1 VRVAA
6 ILHPKTKAEAVR
18 PFEAAGVNIFRG
30 NAIEPPDYPDVAMV
44 FGGDGSAHRVIQ
56 PLAKSET
63 PLLCVPTGSGNDF
76 AHALGIRSVSDA
88 LRAWKQFLAGAN
100 NIRTIDLGVIL
111 PLTPLDKH
119 PDEFEDWQK
128 DTKPINERSQMLGG
142 QIMKA
147 HLRHTWEDARLER
160 YFGCIACAGLD
171 AEANR
176 RANRMSGWSR
186 AHGGYV
192 LSALKALMAF
202 TPQKMRVSLPDGQGD
217 FRSHVSEPALL
228 VAFGNA
234 PAYGNGM
241 KMTARAELDD
251 GLLDICFV
259 RAIPKLKVLRFF
271 HTVFSGAHLGMS
283 DVEYL
288 TANHFRL
295 ESEQPMAIYA
305 DGEYVC
311 DTPAEVRVEPL
322 ALRVIVPT

>member
-6 ILHPKTKAEAVR
+6 ILHPKTKEAAVR

-44 FGGDGSAHRVIQ
+44 FGGDGSVHRVIQ

-76 AHALGIRSVSDA
+76 AHALGIRSVADA
-88 LRAWKQFLAGAN
+88 IRAWKQYLAGAN
-100 NIRTIDLGVIL
+100 NVRSIDLGVIL

-147 HLRHTWEDARLER
+147 HLRHTWEDSRLEI
-160 YFGCIACAGLD
+160 YFGCIAGAGLD

-176 RANRMSGWSR
+176 RANAMPGWFR
-186 AHGGYV
+186 ANGGYII
-192 LSALKALMAF
+192 SAFKALKDF
-202 TPQKMRVSLPDGQGD
+202 SPQQMRVSLLDGQGD
-217 FRSHVSEPALL
+217 FRTHISEPALV

-241 KMTARAELDD
+241 KMTARAKLDD

-259 RAIPKLKVLRFF
+259 RSIPKLKVLRLF
-271 HTVFSGAHLGMS
+271 HTLFSGAHVSLRE
-283 DVEYL
+283 VEYL
-288 TANHFRL
+288 TTNHFRL
-295 ESEQPMAIYA
+295 ETERPMEIYA
-305 DGEYVC
+305 DGEHVC
-311 DTPAEVRVEPL
+311 DTPVEVRVEPL
-322 ALRVIVPT
+322 SLRVIIPA